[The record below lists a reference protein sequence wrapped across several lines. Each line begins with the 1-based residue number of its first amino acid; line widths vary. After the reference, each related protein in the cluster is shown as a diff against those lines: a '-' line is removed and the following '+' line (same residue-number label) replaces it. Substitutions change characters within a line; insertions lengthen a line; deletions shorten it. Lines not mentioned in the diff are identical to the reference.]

1 MFREINDHG
10 IEHNNKDPKVKVGD
24 HVRISKCKNI
34 FAKGY
39 TANWLEEVFVIKEVK
54 NSVPWAYVISNVNGE
69 IIVGAFYEKEM

>member
-34 FAKGY
+34 F
-39 TANWLEEVFVIKEVK
+39 
-54 NSVPWAYVISNVNGE
+54 
-69 IIVGAFYEKEM
+69 EKATPQIGLRKSL